1 MLARLGLVFL
11 VLALTAEVGAQTSVR
26 TETFRPPQQNSGK
39 FKADGR
45 LIPPGAQTTT
55 PEIIVDPSRLPPS
68 VARTRDRILA
78 AARAGSLQD
87 LAAIVR
93 TNETAFSW
101 SEEQGPAAFW
111 QATYPDSEGLEALS
125 ILTTILEAPFVHV
138 DGGTPQEVYLW
149 PYFARMQLKTLSRAQ
164 KVELFRIVTGGDYK
178 DMLDLGVYAFFRAG
192 ISPDGTWQFFV
203 TGRQPSE
210 P

>member
-1 MLARLGLVFL
+1 MLARLGLAFL
-11 VLALTAEVGAQTSVR
+11 VLALIAEVAAQTPVR
-26 TETFRPPQQNSGK
+26 TQTFRPPQQDSGK

-45 LIPPGAQTTT
+45 LIPPGAQTST
-55 PEIIVDPSRLPPS
+55 PAIIADLSHLPPP
-68 VARTRDRILA
+68 VARARERILA
-78 AARAGSLQD
+78 AARAGNLQE
-87 LAAIVR
+87 LAAIMR
-93 TNETAFSW
+93 ANETAFSW
-101 SEEQGPAAFW
+101 SDVQDPTAYW

-125 ILTTILEAPFVHV
+125 ILTTILEASFVHV

-149 PYFARMQLKTLSRAQ
+149 PYFARVPLKTLSREQ

-178 DMLDLGVYAFFRAG
+178 DMLDLGTYAFFRAG

-203 TGRQPSE
+203 TGQPE

>member
-1 MLARLGLVFL
+1 MLARLGLAFL
-11 VLALTAEVGAQTSVR
+11 VLALIAHAGAQTPVR
-26 TETFRPPQQNSGK
+26 TETFRPPQSFGK

-45 LIPPGAQTTT
+45 LIPPGAPSNT
-55 PEIIVDPSRLPPS
+55 PEIIADVSPLPPA

-78 AARAGSLQD
+78 MARSGDLQGV
-87 LAAIVR
+87 AAIVQAD
-93 TNETAFSW
+93 ETAFSW
-101 SEEQGPAAFW
+101 SDERDPAAFW
-111 QATYPDSEGLEALS
+111 RANYPDSEGFEALS

-138 DGGTPQEVYLW
+138 DRGTQQEVYLW
-149 PYFARMQLKTLSRAQ
+149 PYFARVPLNTLSHGQ
-164 KVELFRIVTGGDYK
+164 KVALFKIVTGGDYK
-178 DMLDLGVYAFFRAG
+178 DMLAFGTYAFFRVG